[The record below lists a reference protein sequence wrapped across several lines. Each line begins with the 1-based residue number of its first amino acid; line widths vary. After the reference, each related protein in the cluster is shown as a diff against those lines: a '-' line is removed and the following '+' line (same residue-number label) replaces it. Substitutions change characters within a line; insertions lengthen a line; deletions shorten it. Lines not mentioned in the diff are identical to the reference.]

1 MKMYTLTT
9 MVEFSSAHTL
19 VGHSGPCKKMH
30 GHNWKVEVEIT
41 GDKLD
46 KIGMVVDFKEIRK
59 ATNLVVDELDHEF
72 LNDLEPFSEDNP
84 TAENIARYIFT
95 KLSEEFSNKNVK
107 VNSIKLW
114 ETDKSAVSYK
124 E

>member
-1 MKMYTLTT
+1 MYTLTT

-41 GDKLD
+41 GEKLD

-59 ATNLVVDELDHEF
+59 ATNLIVDELDHEF
-72 LNDLEPFSEDNP
+72 LNNLEPFSEDNP

>member
-1 MKMYTLTT
+1 MYTLTT

-41 GDKLD
+41 GEKLD

-72 LNDLEPFSEDNP
+72 LNNLEPFLEDNP

>member
-1 MKMYTLTT
+1 MYTLTT

-41 GDKLD
+41 GEKLD

-59 ATNLVVDELDHEF
+59 ATNLVVYELDHEF
-72 LNDLEPFSEDNP
+72 LNNLEPFSEDNP

>member
-1 MKMYTLTT
+1 MYTLTT
-9 MVEFSSAHTL
+9 IVEFSSAHTL

-46 KIGMVVDFKEIRK
+46 KIGMVIDFKEIRK
-59 ATNLVVDELDHEF
+59 ATNLIVDELDHEF
-72 LNDLEPFSEDNP
+72 LNNLEPFSEDNP

>member
-1 MKMYTLTT
+1 MYTLTT

-19 VGHSGPCKKMH
+19 VGHSGHCKKMH

-41 GDKLD
+41 GEKLD

-72 LNDLEPFSEDNP
+72 LNNLEPFSEDNP

>member
-1 MKMYTLTT
+1 MYTLTT

-30 GHNWKVEVEIT
+30 GHNWRVEVEIT
-41 GDKLD
+41 GEKLD

-59 ATNLVVDELDHEF
+59 ATNLVVGELDHEF
-72 LNDLEPFSEDNP
+72 LNNLEPFSEDNP

>member
-1 MKMYTLTT
+1 MYTLTT

-41 GDKLD
+41 GEKLD

-59 ATNLVVDELDHEF
+59 VTNLVVDELDHEF
-72 LNDLEPFSEDNP
+72 LNNLEPFSEDNP

-95 KLSEEFSNKNVK
+95 KLSEEFSDKNVK

>member
-1 MKMYTLTT
+1 MYTLTT

-19 VGHSGPCKKMH
+19 IGHSGPCKKMH

-41 GDKLD
+41 GEKLD

-72 LNDLEPFSEDNP
+72 LNNLEPFSEDNP

>member
-1 MKMYTLTT
+1 MYTLTT

-72 LNDLEPFSEDNP
+72 LNNLEPFSEDNP
-84 TAENIARYIFT
+84 TAENIARFIFT

>member
-1 MKMYTLTT
+1 MVSNRRWKPKSKKPIRKRWIATALT
-9 MVEFSSAHTL
+9 MERLCALHEDNPAGIGLLSDEILSVL
-19 VGHSGPCKKMH
+19 DGLNQYKGKGNDRQKLLMLWNGHS
-30 GHNWKVEVEIT
+30 
-41 GDKLD
+41 
-46 KIGMVVDFKEIRK
+46 F
-59 ATNLVVDELDHEF
+59 
-72 LNDLEPFSEDNP
+72 DNP

>member
-1 MKMYTLTT
+1 MYTLTT

-19 VGHSGPCKKMH
+19 IGHSGPCKKMH

-41 GDKLD
+41 GQKLD

-72 LNDLEPFSEDNP
+72 LNNLEPFSEDNP

>member
-1 MKMYTLTT
+1 MYTLTT

>member
-1 MKMYTLTT
+1 MYTLTT
-9 MVEFSSAHTL
+9 MVEFSSAHSL

-41 GDKLD
+41 GEKLD

-59 ATNLVVDELDHEF
+59 ATNLVVNELDHEF
-72 LNDLEPFSEDNP
+72 LNNLEPFSEDNP
-84 TAENIARYIFT
+84 TAEYIARYIFT

>member
-1 MKMYTLTT
+1 MYTLTT

-30 GHNWKVEVEIT
+30 GHNWRVEVEIT
-41 GDKLD
+41 GEKLD

-72 LNDLEPFSEDNP
+72 LNNLEPFSEDNP

-114 ETDKSAVSYK
+114 ETDKSAVSYT

>member
-1 MKMYTLTT
+1 MYTLTT

-41 GDKLD
+41 GEKLD

-59 ATNLVVDELDHEF
+59 ATNLFVDELDHEF
-72 LNDLEPFSEDNP
+72 LNNLEPFSEDNP

>member
-1 MKMYTLTT
+1 MYTLTT

-41 GDKLD
+41 GEKLD

-59 ATNLVVDELDHEF
+59 ATNLVVGELDHEF
-72 LNDLEPFSEDNP
+72 LNNLEPFSEDNP

>member
-1 MKMYTLTT
+1 MYTLTT

-41 GDKLD
+41 GEKLD

-72 LNDLEPFSEDNP
+72 LNNLEPFSEDNP

-114 ETDKSAVSYK
+114 ETAKSAVSYK

>member
-1 MKMYTLTT
+1 MYTLTT

-30 GHNWKVEVEIT
+30 GHNWRVEVEIT
-41 GDKLD
+41 GEKLD

-59 ATNLVVDELDHEF
+59 ATNLVVDVLDHEF
-72 LNDLEPFSEDNP
+72 LNNLEPFSEDNP

>member
-1 MKMYTLTT
+1 MYTLTT

-41 GDKLD
+41 GEKLD

-72 LNDLEPFSEDNP
+72 LNNLEPFSEDNP

-124 E
+124 EKL

>member
-1 MKMYTLTT
+1 MYTLTT
-9 MVEFSSAHTL
+9 MVEFSSDHTL

-46 KIGMVVDFKEIRK
+46 NIGMVVDFKEIRK

-72 LNDLEPFSEDNP
+72 LNNLEPFSEDNP

>member
-1 MKMYTLTT
+1 MYTLTT

-46 KIGMVVDFKEIRK
+46 NIGMVVDFKEIRK

-72 LNDLEPFSEDNP
+72 LNNLEPFSEDNP

>member
-1 MKMYTLTT
+1 MYTLTT

-41 GDKLD
+41 GEKLD

-59 ATNLVVDELDHEF
+59 ATYLVVDELDHEF
-72 LNDLEPFSEDNP
+72 LNNLEPFSEDNP

>member
-1 MKMYTLTT
+1 MYTLTT

-41 GDKLD
+41 GEKLD

-59 ATNLVVDELDHEF
+59 AF
-72 LNDLEPFSEDNP
+72 LISLKSTTIPILSNFSP
-84 TAENIARYIFT
+84 VISTSTFQ
-95 KLSEEFSNKNVK
+95 L
-107 VNSIKLW
+107 
-114 ETDKSAVSYK
+114 
-124 E
+124 